1 APSSIQLVTSSTT
14 TLMDELM
21 AGTRRNNKK
30 NHSSHSN
37 SRESQTLDLLE
48 RFRVKVH
55 TAKDEQTKL
64 LDNVQDIYTNA
75 ELLTV
80 YDPRN
85 PMAKRR
91 RDESK
96 RLDRS
101 KVVESDDEQELLFSI
116 PFNGA
121 VKITGLCVIGEN
133 DPSHPNTVKLYVD
146 ISSSTCNNVQCLW
159 SNLPELRFDNTRGK
173 AHQEISLT
181 YDTSG
186 TLAYQVNPSHFSRVT
201 HLSLYFPSNFG
212 DETTRIY
219 YIGLRGEY
227 LGEVKSKIVT
237 TTYEARPQL
246 KDHKVDDFLTGNRE
260 IQ

>member
-1 APSSIQLVTSSTT
+1 
-14 TLMDELM
+14 
-21 AGTRRNNKK
+21 
-30 NHSSHSN
+30 
-37 SRESQTLDLLE
+37 
-48 RFRVKVH
+48 
-55 TAKDEQTKL
+55 
-64 LDNVQDIYTNA
+64 
-75 ELLTV
+75 
-80 YDPRN
+80 
-85 PMAKRR
+85 
-91 RDESK
+91 
-96 RLDRS
+96 
-101 KVVESDDEQELLFSI
+101 
-116 PFNGA
+116 
-121 VKITGLCVIGEN
+121 
-133 DPSHPNTVKLYVD
+133 
-146 ISSSTCNNVQCLW
+146 W

-181 YDTSG
+181 YDASG

-227 LGEVKSKIVT
+227 LGEVKSKVVI

>member
-1 APSSIQLVTSSTT
+1 MQHSCSHTCQHV
-14 TLMDELM
+14 DETNVGQWNLYTKIDKYNLQCYNEKHDGSGKDVFR
-21 AGTRRNNKK
+21 AWK
-30 NHSSHSN
+30 
-37 SRESQTLDLLE
+37 E
-48 RFRVKVH
+48 RF
-55 TAKDEQTKL
+55 
-64 LDNVQDIYTNA
+64 
-75 ELLTV
+75 
-80 YDPRN
+80 
-85 PMAKRR
+85 
-91 RDESK
+91 
-96 RLDRS
+96 DRS

-121 VKITGLCVIGEN
+121 LKITGLCVIGEN
-133 DPSHPNTVKLYVD
+133 DTSHPNTVK
-146 ISSSTCNNVQCLW
+146 LW
-159 SNLPELRFDNTRGK
+159 SNLPELRFDNARGK

-181 YDTSG
+181 YDPSG

-212 DETTRIY
+212 GETTRIY

-227 LGEVKSKIVT
+227 LGEVKSKVVI